1 MGSRIGHWNE
11 CTTVHVPVQKK
22 KRNGVRIER
31 DERRNKRGKQTL
43 RPWHTVTLSPLF
55 ETRPLIVRLAPDHT
69 CDEERLRN
77 TRCRGAGSAA
87 AVDVDGNEVDEA
99 L

>member
-1 MGSRIGHWNE
+1 MGNRIGHWNE
-11 CTTVHVPVQKK
+11 CTTVHVPVQKNK
-22 KRNGVRIER
+22 KMVSDSKERR
-31 DERRNKRGKQTL
+31 DETQTL
-43 RPWHTVTLSPLF
+43 QPWHTVTLSPLF